1 MIRLTTFSGI
11 VQPKFAIF
19 AGSFVFA
26 GALLPFS
33 MADFHYRAR
42 WTVWLWIAL
51 AFWCARTA
59 GMAFNKLI
67 DRNID
72 AKNPRTA
79 SRDLPQG
86 RAGVSE
92 VAIVAWGAL
101 LLFVLACWQINR
113 IVLLLAPLVSS
124 LLILYSYTKRFTS
137 LCHVVLGLIEF
148 FGPVMAWAAVAGSI
162 SLPPL
167 FLGLAFWSSIT
178 ASDIVYGMMDY
189 RFDSGHGIYS
199 LPVRLGPQWALRIAR
214 WIHVLTVFCLAMVGW
229 LLDLHLLYF
238 IGIATTAGL
247 LRYHHRV
254 LQISSIHAIPKA
266 FFLCNDLVGVIVLL
280 SVIADLVWRTS
291 F

>member
-11 VQPKFAIF
+11 VQPKFAVF

-26 GALLPFS
+26 GALLPF
-33 MADFHYRAR
+33 ATVDFEYQAH
-42 WTVWLWIAL
+42 WTIWLWIAL

-67 DRNID
+67 DRKID

-79 SRDLPQG
+79 TRDLPQG
-86 RAGVSE
+86 RAGVGE
-92 VAIVAWGAL
+92 VSIVAWGSL
-101 LLFVLACWQINR
+101 LLFMLACFQINR
-113 IVLLLAPLVSS
+113 VVFLLSPLVSA

-148 FGPVMAWAAVAGSI
+148 FGPVMAWAAIAGSI
-162 SLPPL
+162 SLPAI

-199 LPVRLGPQWALRIAR
+199 LPVKMGPQWALRLAR
-214 WIHVLTVFCLAMVGW
+214 WIHVFTVCCLAMVGW
-229 LLDLHLLYF
+229 MIDLHLLYF
-238 IGIATTAGL
+238 IGIAFVAGL
-247 LRYHHRV
+247 LRYHHQVLRV
-254 LQISSIHAIPKA
+254 SAMDAIPKA
-266 FFLCNDLVGVIVLL
+266 FFLCNGLVGVIVLL
-280 SVIADLVWRTS
+280 SVIADLVWRAL
-291 F
+291 